1 MKKKREKRSMALL
14 AAAIAAA
21 LFVSGCSSD
30 EAAPPEVK
38 YTAVETMTAG
48 TGTLKDEF
56 AYSGKVT
63 PSREINVMS
72 AVAGKVSRVNYAV
85 GDYVEEGAVL
95 FSLEKTDVQN
105 NINILTASMGAAE
118 ANIAVSQI
126 SLDTAQDALE
136 KNKTLRE
143 AGAISQHTYE
153 QIESSYKQAQAGLEA
168 AIASRDSVAAQI
180 ASAQKTLGDCD
191 VKSPMSGIVSACNVK
206 AGEFMS
212 QAMAPFS
219 IIQTDSVKIEVN
231 VSEQII
237 NSLASG
243 QSVEVKVSSVS
254 AEPFL
259 GVIETVSP
267 AANQTGG
274 YPVKIVIENPE
285 GTLKSG
291 MFGEAVFTKGI
302 AENAVVLPREAVIT
316 KNGESYVFVV
326 KDSVVHKQNVEI
338 GIDTGEDIE
347 IKSGLAAADEV
358 VVKGQT
364 YLVDGETVNVVTA
377 DKEA

>member
-38 YTAVETMTAG
+38 YTAVETMTAE

-105 NINILTASMGAAE
+105 NINVLTAGMSAAE

-136 KNKTLRE
+136 KNKTL
-143 AGAISQHTYE
+143 
-153 QIESSYKQAQAGLEA
+153 
-168 AIASRDSVAAQI
+168 
-180 ASAQKTLGDCD
+180 
-191 VKSPMSGIVSACNVK
+191 
-206 AGEFMS
+206 
-212 QAMAPFS
+212 
-219 IIQTDSVKIEVN
+219 
-231 VSEQII
+231 
-237 NSLASG
+237 
-243 QSVEVKVSSVS
+243 
-254 AEPFL
+254 
-259 GVIETVSP
+259 
-267 AANQTGG
+267 
-274 YPVKIVIENPE
+274 
-285 GTLKSG
+285 
-291 MFGEAVFTKGI
+291 
-302 AENAVVLPREAVIT
+302 
-316 KNGESYVFVV
+316 
-326 KDSVVHKQNVEI
+326 
-338 GIDTGEDIE
+338 
-347 IKSGLAAADEV
+347 
-358 VVKGQT
+358 
-364 YLVDGETVNVVTA
+364 
-377 DKEA
+377 